1 MTPMAQTNAMQEE
14 KVMPHL
20 KIRPSQISPLVLVCG
35 DPARA
40 KFISQM
46 LENSQRIAKN
56 REYYTFVG
64 TYKGKKITVTSH
76 GVGGGGA
83 SVCFEELIQAGAK
96 VILRAGTCGSLNANF
111 RDGSILAVTAAV
123 RSDGVTDNLVP
134 KGYPAVADW
143 RVVQALCNVLQKSPD
158 IKYGEGIIVTEGPF
172 YGGVIEGKNEL
183 WSRAGVLAVE
193 MEISVLFV
201 IASLRGIRAGAILT
215 VDNYIFDR
223 LKGAEYNPDR
233 VRNSV
238 KKMCEIALDA
248 LVSIP
253 L

>member
-1 MTPMAQTNAMQEE
+1 
-14 KVMPHL
+14 
-20 KIRPSQISPLVLVCG
+20 
-35 DPARA
+35 
-40 KFISQM
+40 
-46 LENSQRIAKN
+46 
-56 REYYTFVG
+56 
-64 TYKGKKITVTSH
+64 
-76 GVGGGGA
+76 
-83 SVCFEELIQAGAK
+83 
-96 VILRAGTCGSLNANF
+96 
-111 RDGSILAVTAAV
+111 
-123 RSDGVTDNLVP
+123 
-134 KGYPAVADW
+134 
-143 RVVQALCNVLQKSPD
+143 
-158 IKYGEGIIVTEGPF
+158 
-172 YGGVIEGKNEL
+172 VIEGKNEL